1 MRDSSFGGGGAG
13 RAGFRVFLFFL
24 CLYLLGGHGYVENPD
39 AEVEFQTAKAL
50 LLRGDPAL
58 VPQAGPYVRRILQA
72 QGGTAFG
79 AARGKDGRYYSWFG
93 IGHVLWEIPF
103 LAAGLGL
110 EALFPSV
117 EKAFREQPSHLV
129 EFAPGLKGADLFP
142 RLLVSLSHP
151 LAAALACWV
160 LLSLGLLLGL
170 DLGTSLFMV
179 LVYGLC
185 TMAWPFSRESLSDG
199 PAALM
204 ALLALRDSVAW
215 ARKEGGAWVLARAGL
230 WAGLMVATRIML
242 FLCLLPLFFYLAWAI
257 RTRRERFLP
266 RAGAFLAP
274 LVLVGLGVMLYNQ
287 ARFGNPLESG
297 YGEQAR
303 GAFWKYPF
311 LAGFLGLLL
320 SPGKGFFLFNPP
332 ALTLCGLPWNPSRPP
347 RGESFLFLG
356 LFLVLLLPTSFA
368 AGWHGS
374 WCWGPRYLLPALG
387 PLVLLGGFLY
397 KDLSRRKGPFR
408 LFFRA
413 ALLAGFLVSLGGV
426 LSPIQGWYAASFAA
440 ARQVEYRKEVEKNPA
455 LANQVYNMVFLEPR
469 YSPLLGQWRY
479 FLSNLEGGLRPGGTP
494 GLAREWFGLDSDLAL
509 PPRSPQLMG
518 FRHIWYVDL
527 FHRFG
532 AWWIFLFP
540 AGLCLGL
547 LACLRGLSG
556 PMRSRGR
563 GGTWSP
569 DGA

>member
-1 MRDSSFGGGGAG
+1 MNHPGSRGGGGKG
-13 RAGFRVFLFFL
+13 TGFRVFLFFL
-24 CLYLLGGHGYVENPD
+24 CLYLLGGHGYIENPD
-39 AEVEFQTAKAL
+39 AEVEFQTTKAL
-50 LLRGDPAL
+50 LLRGDFAL
-58 VPQAGPYVRRILQA
+58 VSEAGPYVRRILEA

-79 AARGKDGRYYSWFG
+79 AARGRDGRYYSWFG
-93 IGHVLWEIPF
+93 IGHVLWEAPF

-117 EKAFREQPSHLV
+117 ERAFRKQPSHLA
-129 EFAPGLKGADLFP
+129 EFAPGLKGEDLFP

-160 LLSLGLLLGL
+160 LFSLGLLLGL
-170 DLGTSLFMV
+170 DGATSLVMV

-199 PAALM
+199 PAALA
-204 ALLALRDSVAW
+204 ALLAVRDGLAW
-215 ARKEGGAWVLARAGL
+215 TRKGEGPGTLARAGL
-230 WAGLMVATRIML
+230 WAGLMTATRIML
-242 FLCLLPLFFYLAWAI
+242 ALCLVPLFLYLAWGI
-257 RTRRERFLP
+257 RKRRERILP
-266 RAGAFLAP
+266 SLGAFLAP
-274 LVLVGLGVMLYNQ
+274 LVLVGLGVMAYNL

-332 ALTLCGLPWNPSRPP
+332 VLTLGGLPGNPTRPP
-347 RGESFLFLG
+347 AGETLLFSG

-397 KDLSRRKGPFR
+397 KDLFRRKRVFR
-408 LFFRA
+408 VFFRA

-440 ARQVEYRKEVEKNPA
+440 ARRVEYRKEVEKNPA
-455 LANQVYNMVFLEPR
+455 LANQVYNMVFMEPR
-469 YSPLLGQWRY
+469 YSPLLGQWLY
-479 FLSNLEGGLRPGGTP
+479 FYSNLEGELRPGGTP
-494 GLAREWFGLDSDLAL
+494 GLARKWFGLDSDLAL
-509 PPRSPQLMG
+509 PPRSPQLTG

-532 AWWIFLFP
+532 AWWVFLFP
-540 AGLCLGL
+540 LGL
-547 LACLRGLSG
+547 FLGALACLARLLG
-556 PMRSRGR
+556 PMRTPGRGR
-563 GGTWSP
+563 TWRT

>member
-1 MRDSSFGGGGAG
+1 MKSLSLSGGDAG
-13 RAGFRVFLFFL
+13 RAGLWVFLFFL

-39 AEVEFQTAKAL
+39 AEVEFQTTKAF

-58 VPQAGPYVRRILQA
+58 VPQAGPYVQRILDA

-79 AARGKDGRYYSWFG
+79 AALGKDGRYYSWFG
-93 IGHVLWEIPF
+93 IGHVLWEAPF

-110 EALFPSV
+110 QALFPSV
-117 EKAFREQPSHLV
+117 EKAFRQQPSHLV
-129 EFAPGLKGADLFP
+129 EFAPGLKGQDFFP
-142 RLLVSLSHP
+142 RFLVSLSHP

-160 LLSLGLLLGL
+160 LFSLGLLLGL
-170 DLGTSLFMV
+170 DQAAVLVMV

-215 ARKEGGAWVLARAGL
+215 AREKGGGKVLARAGL

-242 FLCLLPLFFYLAWAI
+242 ALCLVPIFCYLAWGM
-257 RTRRERFLP
+257 RKRRERALSSLL
-266 RAGAFLAP
+266 AFLGP
-274 LVLVGLGVMLYNQ
+274 LILVGLGVMAYNQ
-287 ARFGNPLESG
+287 VRFGNPLESG
-297 YGEQAR
+297 YSEQAR

-332 ALTLCGLPWNPSRPP
+332 ALTLGGLFRNPSRPP
-347 RGESFLFLG
+347 LGESLLFSG

-374 WCWGPRYLLPALG
+374 WCWGPRYLLPSLG

-397 KDLSRRKGPFR
+397 KELSRRKRLLR
-408 LFFRA
+408 LFFRG
-413 ALLAGFLVSLGGV
+413 ALLAGFLFSLGGV

-440 ARQVEYRKEVEKNPA
+440 ARRVEYRKEVEKNPA

-469 YSPLLGQWRY
+469 YSPLPGQWLY
-479 FLSNLEGGLRPGGTP
+479 FFSNLEGELMPGGTP
-494 GLAREWFGLDSDLAL
+494 GLARKWFGLDSDLAL

-518 FRHIWYVDL
+518 FRHLWYVDL

-532 AWWIFLFP
+532 AWWVFLFP
-540 AGLCLGL
+540 FGLFLGA
-547 LACLRGLSG
+547 LACLARLRG
-556 PMRSRGR
+556 PMRNWGR
-563 GGTWSP
+563 DGTRSP